1 MRAVRESG
9 ERRRMAGVP
18 EKSCLAAKEVT
29 QKLGYEDMKAF
40 ISMVVWT
47 M

>member
-1 MRAVRESG
+1 MHESG
-9 ERRRMAGVP
+9 GRRRMAGVP

-29 QKLGYEDMKAF
+29 RKLGNEDVKAF